1 MKKKIRYSEFAAPQP
16 VPAAPPVAPA
26 PVAAAPVAP
35 ATPAAP
41 AAPAVPPVTKV
52 PSRLLTPL
60 SMPAVSARPTP
71 MRGTMTIPRPMVP
84 RQTVAME
91 ASRNLRDRAR
101 LRTGRVDVLLFRVGP
116 ELFGIEL
123 AAVEE
128 AIDLGAV
135 RHVPE
140 MPPAMLGVITVRGGL
155 TAVYSPSEA
164 LGLGLASSASSLIF
178 RRGAA
183 RLAIAVD
190 DVDDVHTV
198 NLEQLRDAPG
208 TEAADGVLLGVLR
221 HRDSLLA
228 LVDAEALILACQA
241 VPVLETA

>member
-1 MKKKIRYSEFAAPQP
+1 MKKKIRYSEFAAPKP
-16 VPAAPPVAPA
+16 VPAVPPVAPA
-26 PVAAAPVAP
+26 PAPAAEAPVAAAPAARVA
-35 ATPAAP
+35 
-41 AAPAVPPVTKV
+41 KG

-60 SMPAVSARPTP
+60 SMPAISRPTP
-71 MRGTMTIPRPMVP
+71 MRGTLAIPR
-84 RQTVAME
+84 TVAPRHIVATE
-91 ASRNLRDRAR
+91 ASRSLRDRAR
-101 LRTGRVDVLLFRVGP
+101 TRAGRVDVLLFRVGP

-123 AAVEE
+123 SAVEE

-164 LGLGLASSASSLIF
+164 LGLALASSASALIF
-178 RRGAA
+178 RRDAA
-183 RLAIAVD
+183 RLAVAVD
-190 DVDDVHTV
+190 DVDDVHSV

-208 TEAADGVLLGVLR
+208 TDAADGVLLGVLR

-241 VPVLETA
+241 VPVLEIA